1 MSPAPARFQVVCDD
15 YRCPT
20 LHKTREAAERAAERI
35 TDCPRVHRVEE
46 VKK

>member
-1 MSPAPARFQVVCDD
+1 MSPAPAFRVVCDD

-20 LHKTREAAERAAERI
+20 TYRTREAAERAAERI
-35 TDCPRVHRVEE
+35 TDCPLRHRVEE